1 MIFFVGILYF
11 FFFKQ
16 NTAYEM
22 RIIDWSSD
30 VCSSDLAHDAV
41 VARPAG
47 RPQLAHR
54 AIEVGA
60 FGHNY
65 TNLMTRIP
73 QPFRH
78 ARKYR
83 PRPSPQGR
91 VPRAS
96 AGNRNRPAPDGCV
109 PRARGGRR
117 APPSSRSDAARP
129 SRHRPPAPRPA
140 PAAPPPP

>member
-83 PRPSPQGR
+83 PRPSRSEKRR
-91 VPRAS
+91 VGKECVRTCRYRWP
-96 AGNRNRPAPDGCV
+96 PD
-109 PRARGGRR
+109 
-117 APPSSRSDAARP
+117 
-129 SRHRPPAPRPA
+129 H
-140 PAAPPPP
+140 